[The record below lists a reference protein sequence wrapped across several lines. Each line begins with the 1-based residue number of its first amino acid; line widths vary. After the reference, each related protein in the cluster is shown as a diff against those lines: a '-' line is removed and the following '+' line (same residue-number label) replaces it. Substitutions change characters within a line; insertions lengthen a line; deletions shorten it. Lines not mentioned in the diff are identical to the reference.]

1 MLRLAASAITGGQA
15 FPSHLGVTLFRKT
28 AIRLRRLTSLH
39 IAPKENLM
47 RSKVFLCALVV
58 GLALLNFGCDVANS
72 LTATKIRDLLNHPR
86 DYENKEVTIYGTVT
100 NAASLLVVK
109 YFEIQDN
116 TGAIKVITDKLLP
129 SKGEKMRV
137 SGRMSVVE
145 VGTERWVALRE
156 SGNTKTPEDGAP
168 DSGGDKKAT
177 G

>member
-1 MLRLAASAITGGQA
+1 
-15 FPSHLGVTLFRKT
+15 
-28 AIRLRRLTSLH
+28 
-39 IAPKENLM
+39 M
-47 RSKVFLCALVV
+47 RSKALLCALVI
-58 GLALLNFGCDVANS
+58 GLVLLNFGCDAANS
-72 LTATKIRDLLNHPR
+72 LTSTKIRDLLNHPR
-86 DYENKEVTIYGTVT
+86 DYENKEVTIYGSVT

-137 SGRMSVVE
+137 TGRMSVVE

-156 SGNTKTPEDGAP
+156 SSDTKTRDGAS
-168 DSGGDKKAT
+168 DSGAGKKGT